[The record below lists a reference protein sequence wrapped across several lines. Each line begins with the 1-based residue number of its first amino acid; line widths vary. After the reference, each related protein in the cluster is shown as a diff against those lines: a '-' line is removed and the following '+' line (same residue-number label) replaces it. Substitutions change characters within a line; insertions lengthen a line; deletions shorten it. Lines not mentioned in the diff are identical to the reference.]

1 VSTLAEGRA
10 RQRVREATP
19 AATATEHDSV
29 KRVSAIYRDFIVDL
43 RGIVQGRMNFLVD
56 GDEDSIGADFAFCLE
71 VPRADYERAVD
82 ATSKLEAEY
91 FAKYGV
97 NFLVIPEV
105 M

>member
-1 VSTLAEGRA
+1 
-10 RQRVREATP
+10 
-19 AATATEHDSV
+19 
-29 KRVSAIYRDFIVDL
+29 
-43 RGIVQGRMNFLVD
+43 MNFLVD